1 MVYTEQA
8 KKGRRLGN
16 YQVDGLK
23 IKVGMA
29 NRNGL
34 VLKWRNESISTHGST
49 KCIAPTGKLHD
60 TDESIRP

>member
-1 MVYTEQA
+1 MVNTEQA
-8 KKGRRLGN
+8 KKGRRLEN

-34 VLKWRNESISTHGST
+34 VLKWRNESISTYGST
-49 KCIAPTGKLHD
+49 KCIAPTGKLDD
-60 TDESIRP
+60 TNESIRP